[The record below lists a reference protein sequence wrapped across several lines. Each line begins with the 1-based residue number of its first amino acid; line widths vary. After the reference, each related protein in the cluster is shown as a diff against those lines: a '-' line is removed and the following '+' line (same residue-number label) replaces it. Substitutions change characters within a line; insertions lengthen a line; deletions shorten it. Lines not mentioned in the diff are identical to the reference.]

1 MCKAPNAVL
10 TPHLGGT
17 TYEAE
22 SNCARMAA
30 EEIDDYLKNGNVKN
44 SVNLP
49 NVTLERSGM
58 NRICLIHKNIPGML
72 TNIMP
77 VFSKDGINIEN
88 MTNKSRGEF
97 AYSVFDVN
105 SEVNEK
111 AVEELKNLDGMI
123 RVRVL

>member
-1 MCKAPNAVL
+1 
-10 TPHLGGT
+10 
-17 TYEAE
+17 
-22 SNCARMAA
+22 
-30 EEIDDYLKNGNVKN
+30 
-44 SVNLP
+44 
-49 NVTLERSGM
+49 M

>member
-1 MCKAPNAVL
+1 M
-10 TPHLGGT
+10 
-17 TYEAE
+17 
-22 SNCARMAA
+22 
-30 EEIDDYLKNGNVKN
+30 
-44 SVNLP
+44 
-49 NVTLERSGM
+49 
-58 NRICLIHKNIPGML
+58 

-88 MTNKSRGEF
+88 MTNKSRGKF

>member
-1 MCKAPNAVL
+1 
-10 TPHLGGT
+10 
-17 TYEAE
+17 
-22 SNCARMAA
+22 
-30 EEIDDYLKNGNVKN
+30 
-44 SVNLP
+44 
-49 NVTLERSGM
+49 M

-88 MTNKSRGEF
+88 MTNKSRGKF

>member
-1 MCKAPNAVL
+1 
-10 TPHLGGT
+10 
-17 TYEAE
+17 
-22 SNCARMAA
+22 
-30 EEIDDYLKNGNVKN
+30 
-44 SVNLP
+44 
-49 NVTLERSGM
+49 
-58 NRICLIHKNIPGML
+58 ML

>member
-1 MCKAPNAVL
+1 
-10 TPHLGGT
+10 
-17 TYEAE
+17 
-22 SNCARMAA
+22 
-30 EEIDDYLKNGNVKN
+30 
-44 SVNLP
+44 
-49 NVTLERSGM
+49 M
-58 NRICLIHKNIPGML
+58 NRNCLIHKNIPGML

>member
-1 MCKAPNAVL
+1 
-10 TPHLGGT
+10 
-17 TYEAE
+17 
-22 SNCARMAA
+22 
-30 EEIDDYLKNGNVKN
+30 
-44 SVNLP
+44 
-49 NVTLERSGM
+49 M

-105 SEVNEK
+105 SEVDEK
-111 AVEELKNLDGMI
+111 AVEELKHLDGMI

>member
-1 MCKAPNAVL
+1 
-10 TPHLGGT
+10 
-17 TYEAE
+17 
-22 SNCARMAA
+22 
-30 EEIDDYLKNGNVKN
+30 
-44 SVNLP
+44 
-49 NVTLERSGM
+49 
-58 NRICLIHKNIPGML
+58 
-72 TNIMP
+72 MP